1 MTALPAGSGCRRHR
15 GHPAAVRQFIAAA
28 VLATVALVAFFAA
41 PAASAAATTT
51 ASRSVRAVVADGAVP
66 APSPGATTPGIG
78 LGPGAPTP
86 PPTMAP
92 TGPAPTSTGGGEG
105 NPSWYDIPGQI
116 KKAIDEWFAGLV
128 KDALNPV
135 LNLMGRTVLATPD
148 VTAMARVGQLWTGMA
163 ILANSLYVL
172 FVLAGAVIVMTHET
186 LQTRYAA
193 KQIVPRLAVGF
204 IAGNASLAAL
214 GLVIHLA
221 DTLSAGIM
229 GQDLDPADTGKALAD
244 MITAQAG
251 SGIFLAL
258 LGLGAVAMALAV
270 VLTYI
275 VRVALIVIL
284 AVAAPIALACHA
296 LPQTDALAR
305 LWWRATLGCLAVQLG
320 QSLTLVTALKVI
332 LDPEGETDLGLPS
345 GGGLVDLL
353 VFIALCW
360 ILIKIPTWVGRSVF
374 GGGGQSRLMGMA
386 KTLIAYKTLGVLGG
400 RSAAGSGAHSA
411 AAQAPRRPRPGPGGG
426 GLAPVRPSSG
436 GPGPTVWTVTRES
449 RPPATTARSLP
460 GQGPRLAITG
470 PPPPGSSPGPGD
482 RDRPPPLPPRTPAPG
497 RRAGPGSPT
506 GGHAPVAGP
515 TPGARMSAAP
525 RPASGPAPRTPP
537 QSAAPRMSTPPA
549 PARATGP
556 AARPPGRPAPAI
568 PGPATTNEGGRS
580 RR

>member
-1 MTALPAGSGCRRHR
+1 MTTLPTVSGCPRHR

-28 VLATVALVAFFAA
+28 VLATVALGAFFAA
-41 PAASAAATTT
+41 PAASAAATPT

-86 PPTMAP
+86 PPTVVP
-92 TGPAPTSTGGGEG
+92 TGPDPTSTGGGEG

-193 KQIVPRLAVGF
+193 KQIIPRLAVGF
-204 IAGNASLAAL
+204 IAGNASLAVL
-214 GLVIHLA
+214 GLVIRLS

-229 GQDLDPADTGKALAD
+229 GQDLDPADTGKALAN
-244 MITAQAG
+244 MITAQTG

-275 VRVALIVIL
+275 VRVALIVVL

-332 LDPEGETDLGLPS
+332 LDPAGEAVLGLPN

-353 VFIALCW
+353 VFMGLCW
-360 ILIKIPTWVGRSVF
+360 ILIKIPAWVSRSVF
-374 GGGGQSRLMGMA
+374 GGGGQSQVMGMA

-411 AAQAPRRPRPGPGGG
+411 AQGARRPRPGSGGG
-426 GLAPVRPSSG
+426 GLAPARPGPG

-449 RPPATTARSLP
+449 RPPAEPAHRSLP
-460 GQGPRLAITG
+460 GQGPRLAIAG
-470 PPPPGSSPGPGD
+470 PPPPGRPPAPGD
-482 RDRPPPLPPRTPAPG
+482 RDRPPPPPPRAQAHGPA
-497 RRAGPGSPT
+497 
-506 GGHAPVAGP
+506 
-515 TPGARMSAAP
+515 PGARMSAAP
-525 RPASGPAPRTPP
+525 RTAPGPAQPPSRPPRPT
-537 QSAAPRMSTPPA
+537 APRMSAPPA
-549 PARATGP
+549 PATAHILVS
-556 AARPPGRPAPAI
+556 RPPRRPAPPVTPIAV
-568 PGPATTNEGGRS
+568 TTNQERE
-580 RR
+580 